1 MWKTHDSDRTSER
14 AREREPNTPEK
25 IAEPPLVAVPANP
38 VPTLSTCG
46 MWYHHTEI
54 IKIIKSNRKQG
65 KLHYYN
71 FAKSKFSF
79 NADNNNN
86 KKKNEEKKVAKMP

>member
-46 MWYHHTEI
+46 KWYHHTEI
-54 IKIIKSNRKQG
+54 IKIIKSNRKPG
-65 KLHYYN
+65 KLQLCQVQILLQCRQQQQQ
-71 FAKSKFSF
+71 
-79 NADNNNN
+79 
-86 KKKNEEKKVAKMP
+86 EEK